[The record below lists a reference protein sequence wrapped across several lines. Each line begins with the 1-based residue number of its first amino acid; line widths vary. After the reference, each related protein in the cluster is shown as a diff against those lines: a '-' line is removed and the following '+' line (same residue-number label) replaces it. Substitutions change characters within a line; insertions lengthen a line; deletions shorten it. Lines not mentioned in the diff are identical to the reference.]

1 MFHVNFWLVSDFSY
15 LTDVISFLII
25 PIFLLKQIY
34 EFPSRDPRVATAVSF
49 AVMNEFRGRVYY
61 SQSGDEQLEVLHQIP
76 FHTTFSAVVKTWSK
90 NSRSSIR
97 LYKVSSKSGLLEG
110 LDELR
115 FLCARSL
122 SELNNVK
129 NDIVHLGKEAGKV
142 VKEVVHKVT
151 KKVDSCSTEPMIV
164 NNEGMT
170 QSRRLITRSL
180 GRPWRWWRIR

>member
-1 MFHVNFWLVSDFSY
+1 MFHINFWLVSDFSY
-15 LTDVISFLII
+15 LADVISFLII

-129 NDIVHLGKEAGKV
+129 NDIVNLGKRKLAKWPRRWS
-142 VKEVVHKVT
+142 T
-151 KKVDSCSTEPMIV
+151 KLQRRQIFRSTEPMIV
-164 NNEGMT
+164 NNEGTT
-170 QSRRLITRSL
+170 QSRRLIT
-180 GRPWRWWRIR
+180 

>member
-1 MFHVNFWLVSDFSY
+1 MIN
-15 LTDVISFLII
+15 FLII

-90 NSRSSIR
+90 NSGSSIR
-97 LYKVSSKSGLLEG
+97 LYKVSSKGGLLEG

-115 FLCARSL
+115 FLCVRSL

-129 NDIVHLGKEAGKV
+129 NDIVNLGKRMLAWWQRRWT
-142 VKEVVHKVT
+142 T
-151 KKVDSCSTEPMIV
+151 KSP
-164 NNEGMT
+164 
-170 QSRRLITRSL
+170 RRQMFVQLSPRLCIMRGQPSQ
-180 GRPWRWWRIR
+180 GGW

>member
-1 MFHVNFWLVSDFSY
+1 M
-15 LTDVISFLII
+15 ISFLII

-97 LYKVSSKSGLLEG
+97 LYKVSSKSGLLGG

-129 NDIVHLGKEAGKV
+129 NDIVNLGKRMLARWQRELSIAIQVRKA
-142 VKEVVHKVT
+142 T
-151 KKVDSCSTEPMIV
+151 MIADCISTFRARQAYLLSGNV
-164 NNEGMT
+164 NW
-170 QSRRLITRSL
+170 QSQRLQ
-180 GRPWRWWRIR
+180 